1 MNLGMGGGQRAM
13 RVLDKARAQQVEME
27 KREQSKQKALENIY
41 LSNAK
46 SSNIYDGSG
55 SRQSTNVNNALQP

>member
-1 MNLGMGGGQRAM
+1 M